1 MGNLVFY
8 KVLLHALIHLSIAKH
23 VLHANIGSHSNCSKL
38 GIYEYYNPENYISDV
53 LSMTYGHFVESYIG

>member
-23 VLHANIGSHSNCSKL
+23 VFKHKEKINSVHAIVIVIDGVMYFITAARYSIEAAIFKTATL
-38 GIYEYYNPENYISDV
+38 
-53 LSMTYGHFVESYIG
+53 